1 MPFQIFSRICRWYP
15 LLLRQKAVQL
25 AGGCSSRQTESRGAL
40 DKGRCSSYRTG
51 ASSAVRRSYRF
62 IALVLVGS
70 LLFLAFDSIFALL
83 PSFAAEEIAFR
94 YAIFEESLSVKDLRT
109 YAETQKASSTLKQLL
124 GFLAPEE
131 RAAVQEV
138 LQVKLPL
145 NVVTVDKVL
154 DTELGK
160 KILSKVAKVTKRRD
174 KAGVQALRAA
184 SILSTISPNG
194 LSVVSFLEAYP
205 SQRIT
210 INVGQVPELISFMF
224 GNQSPSNS
232 VNVSSSQKLF
242 TDNLSSA
249 PWWQLAVKYQNI
261 DTKSKQ
267 YYGCLFGDSI
277 SSGLGNTLGE
287 QTYNFALPGMST
299 VSLVEQ
305 LKTLI
310 PANVKCQKAIIAIG
324 TNDALYGTS
333 NTLFVNKIAETIS
346 LSQSLGAKQVI
357 LIPAFYSTVAASQN
371 PNLAG
376 TIPRVEEINALIH
389 QVAATENVPIEA
401 SGIQALF
408 KDRALKENLTIDGLH
423 LNPAG
428 IDIYRQALLKI
439 LSSTP

>member
-1 MPFQIFSRICRWYP
+1 MVCQVAVKIYRWGCLSLTKLVCKVRIC
-15 LLLRQKAVQL
+15 
-25 AGGCSSRQTESRGAL
+25 
-40 DKGRCSSYRTG
+40 
-51 ASSAVRRSYRF
+51 RF
-62 IALVLVGS
+62 IALVLTG
-70 LLFLAFDSIFALL
+70 LILFLALDSIFSLA
-83 PSFAAEEIAFR
+83 PSFAAEDIAFR
-94 YAIFEESLSVKDLRT
+94 YAIFEESLSVEDLRT

-124 GFLAPEE
+124 GFLSPEE
-131 RAAVQEV
+131 RGAVQQV
-138 LQVKLPL
+138 LQIKLPL

-160 KILSKVAKVTKRRD
+160 KILSQVAKITKRRD
-174 KAGVQALRAA
+174 NAGVQALRGA
-184 SILSTISPNG
+184 SILSTISQNG

-210 INVGQVPELISFMF
+210 INVAQVSELTSFIM

-242 TDNLSSA
+242 NDNLSSA

-267 YYGCLFGDSI
+267 YSGCLFGDSI

-305 LKTLI
+305 LKTLA
-310 PANVKCQKAIIAIG
+310 PADVKCQKAIIAIG
-324 TNDALYGTS
+324 TNDALYRTS
-333 NTLFVNKIAETIS
+333 DAMFVNKMAETIS
-346 LSQSLGAKQVI
+346 LAQSLRAKQVI

-376 TIPRVEEINALIH
+376 TIPRVEEINALIR
-389 QVAATENVPIEA
+389 QVAATHNVPIEA

-408 KDRALKENLTIDGLH
+408 KDRALKENLTFDGVH

-428 IDIYRQALLKI
+428 IEIYRQALLNI
-439 LSSTP
+439 LNATP